1 MASQFSDPFKV
12 SNVIYGMK
20 LSEQPRSI
28 NRARINSL
36 FNGNPPY
43 TEQEARENRVGVN
56 VNFLEAPRIA
66 QDARRTYYNAFIRP
80 GNYFSV
86 TLDAGPPEKRLEWG
100 HIITRNINRVMK
112 DSLPYINLLQCS
124 FAQMVL
130 HGIGPVFW
138 PKRQKWL
145 PEFLGI
151 DEILVPSRTR
161 QSLDNLS
168 YFAIHRRYTI
178 GELWDMTH
186 GEAVD
191 KGWNMALVNKLM
203 DRLTKQVGQP
213 GYMPNPQF
221 YEYERFEEDIKANA
235 GWWASDMAPTIT
247 VWDFYYCDEYESE
260 DGGYGWKR
268 KMILDSDCESTT
280 QYAPEFLFD
289 PKDRVYASD
298 ISHLLHVNYADGCTV
313 APFLYHSTRS
323 LGFMQYAI
331 CHLQNRL
338 RCKHADATFESTI
351 QLFRNHSDGTG
362 ERLER
367 IDLTNFGLLP
377 DGVEFVPATDRFRM
391 DFELVNSALSMNRQL
406 MSENSSAFTRDINDG
421 TQKELTATETMARVN
436 EASAMVGSMLN
447 MAYTY
452 HKFQCQEIARRFCL
466 QAQSPNPDR
475 DIMRFQKRCLMEGL
489 PPQAFNSEAW
499 IVQVERVVGNGNKTL
514 ELAQTQE
521 LISLGQMGRLDPE
534 ADRFATHLR
543 VEALTDDPATA
554 EHMVP
559 LGQQQTSE
567 AMEVAS
573 LAWASLIDSK
583 PVMVARGMNEIDYV
597 ETLLHD
603 LNIEIDHIEKAQEVP
618 EPKRIAGIANV
629 IQHIMQ
635 HVAIIAQNDA
645 MGQKVKQYGDQLKA
659 ASNYVRKYAQQAQEK
674 AQSSGGPQMDP
685 ELMGKIQSM
694 IVEAK
699 AKSDISRDLAS
710 QKLAQKDAAFVRDQA
725 RRDAKTR
732 AEIST
737 KDLTTSAD
745 IIRDTTEAQH
755 GLHRENLTAAHDI
768 NRENVTA
775 TADIARE
782 QAAAEQTPPTNGAPA
797 E

>member
-1 MASQFSDPFKV
+1 MGQFDDPFKV
-12 SNVIYGMK
+12 SSLVYNLK

-28 NRARINSL
+28 NRARINAL

-43 TEQEARENRVGVN
+43 SEQEARENRVGVN
-56 VNFLEAPRIA
+56 CNFLEAPRIA

-80 GNYFSV
+80 GNYFTV

-130 HGIGPVFW
+130 HGTAPVFW
-138 PKRQKWL
+138 PKRQKWM

-151 DEILVPSRTR
+151 DEILLPSRTR
-161 QSLDNLS
+161 QSMDNLS

-178 GELWDMTH
+178 GELYDMTS

-191 KGWNMALVNKLM
+191 KGWNMPLVKKLM
-203 DRLTKQVGQP
+203 ERLAKQVGAP
-213 GYMPNPQF
+213 GYIPQPQF
-221 YEYERFEEDIKANA
+221 YEYERFEEDLKANS
-235 GWWASDMAPTIT
+235 GWWASDAAPSIT
-247 VWDFYYCDEYESE
+247 VWDFYYCDEYDTNE
-260 DGGYGWKR
+260 GGYGWKR
-268 KMILDSDCESTT
+268 KMILDSDCETTT
-280 QYAPEFLFD
+280 QYAPEFIFD
-289 PKDRVYASD
+289 PKDRVYASEL
-298 ISHLLHVNYADGCTV
+298 SHLLHINYADGCTV
-313 APFLYHSTRS
+313 PPFLYHSTRS
-323 LGFMQYAI
+323 LGFMLYAV

-338 RCKHADATFESTI
+338 RCKHADATFESTV
-351 QLFRNHSDGTG
+351 QLFRNHASDSA

-367 IDLTNFGLLP
+367 IDLQNFGVLP
-377 DGVEFVPATDRFRM
+377 DGVEFVPAADRFRM
-391 DFELVNSALSMNRQL
+391 DFELVNSAFAMNRQL

-452 HKFQCQEIARRFCL
+452 QKYQYQEIARRFCL

-475 DIMRFQKRCLMEGL
+475 DILKFQKRCLMEGL

-499 IVQVERVVGNGNKTL
+499 IVEVERVVGTGNKTL
-514 ELAQTQE
+514 ELAQTSE
-521 LISLGQMGRLDPE
+521 LVGMAERGLLDPD
-534 ADRFATHLR
+534 AARLATHIR
-543 VEALTDDPATA
+543 VEALVDDPALA
-554 EHMVP
+554 DRLVP
-559 LGQQQTSE
+559 MGQQQTSE
-567 AMEVAS
+567 AMEIAS

-583 PVMVARGMNEIDYV
+583 PVVVARGMNEIDYV

-618 EPKRIAGIANV
+618 APKRIAGLANV

-635 HVAIIAQNDA
+635 HVALIAQNDA
-645 MGQKVKQYGDQLKA
+645 MGPKVKQYGDQLKA

-674 AQSSGGPQMDP
+674 AQASGGPQMDP
-685 ELMGKIQSM
+685 ELMGRLKAMLI
-694 IVEAK
+694 EADAK
-699 AKSDISRDLAS
+699 AQISKDLAAG
-710 QKLAQKDAAFVRDQA
+710 KEARKDASFVRDQA

-732 AEIST
+732 SELST
-737 KDLTTSAD
+737 EDLKTSAG
-745 IIRDTTEAQH
+745 IIRDNAEAHH
-755 GLHRENLTAAHDI
+755 GVHVA
-768 NRENVTA
+768 NVTA
-775 TADIARE
+775 VADSQRE
-782 QAAAEQTPPTNGAPA
+782 DVLAAADVARQNAAVTQVVPQTG